1 MNIKK
6 RSFIS
11 RLLDW
16 VFGLLDWMLNWG
28 ILIFPAAFMILWFSA
43 FGILVWVAIHF
54 IRKYW

>member
-1 MNIKK
+1 MNNK

-11 RLLDW
+11 R
-16 VFGLLDWMLNWG
+16 LLDWMLNWG